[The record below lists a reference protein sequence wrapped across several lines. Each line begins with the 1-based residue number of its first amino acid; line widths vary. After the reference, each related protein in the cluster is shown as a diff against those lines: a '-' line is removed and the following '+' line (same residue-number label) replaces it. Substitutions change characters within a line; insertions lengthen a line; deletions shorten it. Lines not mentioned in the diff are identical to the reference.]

1 MSVFETKGL
10 KNRKPFRQS
19 LWAALLIC
27 GLIAFVMAGC
37 GDDAGTSKDLD
48 ADPDPGMPSNV
59 KTGVKPQPDAEVAV
73 IETNEYGKVVIE
85 LYPNIAPQM
94 VERFKKLISERF
106 YDGTIFHRIN
116 PELGIIQG
124 GDPLSKDGD
133 PGNDGTGDSPYP
145 NVPGE
150 FSDLPYERGTVGAA
164 RKGSSPAFGGRAA
177 LTEAQAFDTA
187 NCQFYV
193 TLKRQA
199 AFDKKYTVFGRVIE
213 GIKVAEII
221 MGAPVKEGTERPD
234 PGISIKTVTLQ
245 PRANFP

>member
-1 MSVFETKGL
+1 MSVFETEGSKR
-10 KNRKPFRQS
+10 RKRLRKSF
-19 LWAALLIC
+19 WAAVVIC
-27 GLIAFVMAGC
+27 GLMVVVGARC
-37 GDDAGTSKDLD
+37 GKDGGTSKDLD
-48 ADPDPGMPSNV
+48 ADPDPGMPTNV
-59 KTGVKPQPDAEVAV
+59 KTGVKPEPDAEVAV
-73 IETNEYGKVVIE
+73 IETNDYGKIVIE
-85 LYPNIAPQM
+85 LYPNIAPKM
-94 VERFKKLISERF
+94 VERFKKLISEHF

-116 PELGIIQG
+116 PDLGIIQG

-164 RKGSSPAFGGRAA
+164 RKGASPAFGGRPA

-199 AFDKKYTVFGRVIE
+199 AFDKKYTVFGKVIE
-213 GIKVAEII
+213 GLKVAEII
-221 MGAPVKEGTERPD
+221 MGAPVREGAERPD
-234 PGISIKTVTLQ
+234 PSISIKSVTLQ

>member
-1 MSVFETKGL
+1 VSEIETGGSKMR
-10 KNRKPFRQS
+10 NDFRQS
-19 LWAALLIC
+19 LWALLVIC
-27 GLIAFVMAGC
+27 GLMAFVLAGC
-37 GDDAGTSKDLD
+37 GKEASTSRDLD
-48 ADPDPGMPSNV
+48 AEADPGMPTNV

-73 IETNEYGKVVIE
+73 IETNDYGRIVIE
-85 LYPNIAPQM
+85 LYPNIAPRM
-94 VERFKKLISERF
+94 VERFKKLINEHV
-106 YDGTIFHRIN
+106 YDGTIFHRIK

-133 PGNDGTGDSPYP
+133 PSNDGTGDSSYP

-164 RKGSSPAFGGRAA
+164 RQGAAPPGRPG

-187 NCQFYV
+187 NCQFYI
-193 TLKRQA
+193 TLKHQP

-234 PGISIKTVTLQ
+234 PSISIKTVTLQ
-245 PRANFP
+245 PRANFPAQ